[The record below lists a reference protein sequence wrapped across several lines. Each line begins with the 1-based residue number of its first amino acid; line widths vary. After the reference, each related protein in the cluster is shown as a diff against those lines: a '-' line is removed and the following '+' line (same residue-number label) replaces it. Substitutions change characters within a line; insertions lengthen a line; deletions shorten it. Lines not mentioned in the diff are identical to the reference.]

1 MSTLTMQERLVAA
14 GLDLFYKHGFHAVGL
29 DSVLAEVNTTKTTFY
44 KYFES
49 KDALALACIQH
60 RDARWRVK
68 FPALLRERAGEDPIA
83 QLREVFNLWQDWFS
97 DIHFNGC
104 LFIHACSE
112 FPSPKEPCH
121 IAARDNVVAIRAVI
135 QGLAE
140 EAGLINADEFTR
152 RFSLLMQGSI
162 VLEVIDRENTAAS
175 TAAGLAEVLIEHH
188 LPTTHG
194 LLGA

>member
-1 MSTLTMQERLVAA
+1 MSAPTMRERLVAA
-14 GLDLFYKHGFHAVGL
+14 GLDLFYQHGFHAVGL
-29 DSVLAEVNTTKTTFY
+29 DRVLMEVNTTKTTFY

-60 RDARWRVK
+60 RDARWRLK

-83 QLREVFNLWQDWFS
+83 RLREVFNVWRDWFS

-112 FPSPKEPCH
+112 FPSPNDPCH
-121 IAARDNVVAIRAVI
+121 IAARDNVQAIRGI
-135 QGLAE
+135 ICGLAE
-140 EAGLINADEFTR
+140 EAGLIDPVEFTR

-162 VLEVIDRENTAAS
+162 VLEVIDRENKAAS
-175 TAAGLAEVLIEHH
+175 TAADIADLLIERH
-188 LPTTHG
+188 LPMA
-194 LLGA
+194 LGSTSD